1 MPKICL
7 DAGHFGKQN
16 YNPKTTPVY
25 WESLMAWDLHLMLKE
40 ELEKYKGITVITTRQ
55 VEEKDME
62 LTARGRA
69 AVGCDLFLSIHSNS
83 VGNPTYNDP
92 TDRAVVIYPVSGK
105 EYDLAGALAQVI
117 TETMELHDKP
127 QLYLRW
133 NSSHNADY
141 YGVIRGAAAV
151 GVPGL
156 ILEHSFHTN
165 QRAAYWLMNTDNLRK
180 LAQAEAKAIAARYK
194 CKLANEAEDAPL
206 PGLFEDTFKTPFRVK
221 VGAFDNPTNAINM
234 LDELH
239 SKGFDQA
246 YIEDATGKVVM
257 Y

>member
-1 MPKICL
+1 MPKLCL
-7 DAGHFGKQN
+7 DAGHYGKQN
-16 YNPKTTPVY
+16 WNPKTDPVY
-25 WESLMAWDLHLMLKE
+25 WESRMAWELHLALRQELLKYE
-40 ELEKYKGITVITTRQ
+40 DIEVVVTRDA
-55 VEEKDME
+55 EEKDLE
-62 LTARGRA
+62 LTARGRKA
-69 AVGCDLFLSIHSNS
+69 FGCDLFLSLHSNA
-83 VGNPTYNDP
+83 VANPTYNDP

-105 EYDLAGALAQVI
+105 
-117 TETMELHDKP
+117 DKP
-127 QLYLRW
+127 QLYQRW

-141 YGVIRGAAAV
+141 YGVIRGAASV

-165 QRAAYWLMNTDNLRK
+165 KRAAEWLLNSGNLRT
-180 LAQAEAKAIAARYK
+180 LAAAEAKVIAARYK
-194 CKLANEAEDAPL
+194 CKLSNEADDAPL
-206 PGLFEDTFKTPFRVK
+206 PGLHEDTFKTPFRVK